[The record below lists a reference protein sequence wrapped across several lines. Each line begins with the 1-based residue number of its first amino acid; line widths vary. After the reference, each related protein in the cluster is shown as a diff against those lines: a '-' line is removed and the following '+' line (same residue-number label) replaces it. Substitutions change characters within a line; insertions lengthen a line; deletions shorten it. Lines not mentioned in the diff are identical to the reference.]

1 MSTLILPVDAS
12 APHYDVQV
20 VLEGAT
26 YLLELRWNERS
37 SCWSLSIQDAAGEQL
52 VSGRRIVLG
61 ANLLGR
67 SADPR
72 LPPGAIVAVDSSG
85 TDQEAGR
92 DDLGGRV
99 QLFYIESTGS

>member
-1 MSTLILPVDAS
+1 MSALILPVDAS

-37 SCWSLSIQDAAGEQL
+37 TAWSLSISDVAGKLL
-52 VSGRRIVLG
+52 VAGRRVVLG

-67 SADPR
+67 SADAR
-72 LPPGAIVAVDSSG
+72 LPPGILVAVDSSG

-99 QLFYIESTGS
+99 QLVYIESTGA